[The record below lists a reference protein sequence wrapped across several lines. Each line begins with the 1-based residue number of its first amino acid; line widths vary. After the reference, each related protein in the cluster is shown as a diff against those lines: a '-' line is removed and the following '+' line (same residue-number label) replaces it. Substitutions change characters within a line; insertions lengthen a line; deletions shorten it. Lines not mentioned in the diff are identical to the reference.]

1 MMIDIYSAVTDRI
14 IAQLEQGVVPW
25 QKPWIGMGSDA
36 AVSWA
41 KGTPYSILNQ
51 ILLGEPG
58 EYITFKQC
66 TQAGGKVKKGAKSRI
81 VVFWKMLE
89 KPVFDQDG
97 QPAIGKNGQPKTQLI
112 PFLNYYNVFHINECE
127 DVESK
132 RKMEMPSVAHP
143 IESAQQVIGNYV
155 TRYGVGFSHVQGDRA
170 FYRPSSDC
178 VTLPMVEQF
187 KSVAEYYSTAFHELT
202 HSTGHVSRLNRLE
215 KAMFGSESYSKEE
228 LVAEIGAA
236 SLMNEMG
243 FETNESFQNSVAY
256 IQSWLKA
263 LRNDKKMI
271 VSAAG
276 KAEKAVRMILE
287 S

>member
-1 MMIDIYSAVTDRI
+1 MIDIYAAVTDRI

-25 QKPWIGMGSDA
+25 QKPWIGVGSNA

-66 TQAGGKVKKGAKSRI
+66 TQAGGKVKKGIKSRI

-97 QPAIGKNGQPKTQLI
+97 KPVIGKDGQPKSQLI

-127 DVESK
+127 GVESK
-132 RKMEMPSVAHP
+132 RKVDMPGVVYP
-143 IESAQQVIGNYV
+143 VESAEQVIGGYV
-155 TRYGVGFSHVQGDRA
+155 TRYNIAFNHVQGDRA
-170 FYRPSSDC
+170 FYKPSTDT
-178 VTLPMVEQF
+178 VTLPMIEQF

-202 HSTGHVSRLNRLE
+202 HSTGHASRLNRLE
-215 KAMFGSESYSKEE
+215 KATFGSEAYSKEE

-243 FETNESFQNSVAY
+243 FETDESFQNSVSY

-263 LRNDKKMI
+263 LRDDKKMV

-276 KAEKAVRMILE
+276 KAEKAVKMILE
-287 S
+287 A

>member
-1 MMIDIYSAVTDRI
+1 MRDIYAAVTDRI
-14 IAQLEQGVVPW
+14 MEQLEQGVVPW
-25 QKPWIGMGSDA
+25 QKPWIGIGSNA

-66 TQAGGKVKKGAKSRI
+66 TQAGGKVKKGVKSRI

-97 QPAIGKNGQPKTQLI
+97 NPVIGKDGQPKSQSI
-112 PFLNYYNVFHINECE
+112 PFLNYYNVFHIRECE
-127 DVESK
+127 GVEPKRKVDVPNVVSPVESA
-132 RKMEMPSVAHP
+132 E
-143 IESAQQVIGNYV
+143 QVIGNYV
-155 TRYGVGFSHVQGDRA
+155 TRYHIGFNHEQGDRA
-170 FYRPSSDC
+170 FYRPSSDS
-178 VTLPMVEQF
+178 VTLPMMEQF
-187 KSVAEYYSTAFHELT
+187 KSIAEYYSTAFHELT

-215 KAMFGSESYSKEE
+215 NATFGSETYSKEE

-243 FETNESFQNSVAY
+243 FETAESFKNSVAY

-271 VSAAG
+271 VGAAG
-276 KAEKAVRMILE
+276 KAEKAAKMILGA
-287 S
+287 